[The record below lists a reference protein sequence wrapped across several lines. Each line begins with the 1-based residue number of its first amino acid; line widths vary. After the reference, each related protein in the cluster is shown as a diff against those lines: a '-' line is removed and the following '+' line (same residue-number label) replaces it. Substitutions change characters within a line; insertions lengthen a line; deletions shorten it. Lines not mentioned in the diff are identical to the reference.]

1 MTAVAG
7 LTQGCCPRVVEP
19 RAWVDFSTIGE
30 GVRSTYVPGKE
41 SPTVD
46 TDFEEFPKD
55 AWALW
60 SGTSFAAPQ
69 VAGAIAKIAIEDRVT
84 PTEAKRRLLTDA
96 SDIPLY
102 GKKVEILP
110 RI

>member
-1 MTAVAG
+1 MPTRGPYQVSRCNPNTA
-7 LTQGCCPRVVEP
+7 
-19 RAWVDFSTIGE
+19 E
-30 GVRSTYVPGKE
+30 GVRSTFVPGRV
-41 SPTVD
+41 SPII
-46 TDFEEFPKD
+46 EFPEN

-84 PTEAKRRLLTDA
+84 PTEAKRRLLTGA
-96 SDIPLY
+96 RVIPLH
-102 GKKVEILP
+102 GNMVEILP

>member
-1 MTAVAG
+1 
-7 LTQGCCPRVVEP
+7 
-19 RAWVDFSTIGE
+19 
-30 GVRSTYVPGKE
+30 
-41 SPTVD
+41 
-46 TDFEEFPKD
+46 PKD